1 LEVLPVKDIASLS
14 IQKFLEDLGSSSP
27 TPGGGSVSAL
37 CGSIASRLTEMVA
50 SLTIGRPRFAEVQQE
65 MAKAAETGKIL
76 SGKFLDLATK
86 DSAAYDLFMKAL
98 SLPKDNEQEKAR
110 RKDSMQEALKQS
122 TLVPLQT
129 LELAKELVA
138 NSLVVAEK
146 GNPNAITDAGV
157 SALLA
162 DAAARGAAMNVKINL
177 TSIED
182 ESFVQDGLHRVEEEL
197 KELDAAVEK
206 VLAIVKSKLPR

>member
-1 LEVLPVKDIASLS
+1 MKDISSLS
-14 IQKFLEDLGSSSP
+14 INEFLEDLGSSSP
-27 TPGGGSVSAL
+27 TPGGGSASAL
-37 CGSIASRLTEMVA
+37 CASIASRLTQMVA
-50 SLTIGRPRFAEVQQE
+50 SLTVGRPRFEKVQEE
-65 MAKAAETGKIL
+65 MTQAVEKGKIL
-76 SGKFLDLATK
+76 SGKFLDLAMK
-86 DSAAYDLFMKAL
+86 DSEAYDLFMKAL
-98 SLPKDNEQEKAR
+98 SLPKDDEQEKAR

-138 NSLVVAEK
+138 NSLIVAEK

-177 TSIED
+177 ASIED
-182 ESFVQDGLHRVEEEL
+182 ESFVQDGLHRVEAEL
-197 KELDAAVEK
+197 GELEAAVEK
-206 VLAIVKSKLPR
+206 VLAVVNSKLPR

>member
-1 LEVLPVKDIASLS
+1 MKDISSLS
-14 IQKFLEDLGSSSP
+14 INEFLEDLGSSSP
-27 TPGGGSVSAL
+27 TPGGGSASAL
-37 CGSIASRLTEMVA
+37 CASIASRLTQMVA
-50 SLTIGRPRFAEVQQE
+50 SLTIGRPRFEKVQEE
-65 MAKAAETGKIL
+65 MTQAVEKGKIL
-76 SGKFLDLATK
+76 SGKFLDLAMK
-86 DSAAYDLFMKAL
+86 DSEAYDLFMKAL
-98 SLPKDNEQEKAR
+98 SLPKDDEQEKAR
-110 RKDSMQEALKQS
+110 RKDSMQEALKRS

-177 TSIED
+177 ASIED
-182 ESFVQDGLHRVEEEL
+182 ESFVQDGLHRVEAEL
-197 KELDAAVEK
+197 GELEAAVEK
-206 VLAIVKSKLPR
+206 VLAVVNSKLPR

>member
-1 LEVLPVKDIASLS
+1 MKDISSLS
-14 IQKFLEDLGSSSP
+14 INEFLEDLGSSSP
-27 TPGGGSVSAL
+27 TPGGGSASAL
-37 CGSIASRLTEMVA
+37 CASIASRLTQMVA
-50 SLTIGRPRFAEVQQE
+50 SLTVGRPRFEKVQEE
-65 MAKAAETGKIL
+65 MTQAVEKGKIL
-76 SGKFLDLATK
+76 SGKFLDLAMK
-86 DSAAYDLFMKAL
+86 DSEAYDLFMKAL

-110 RKDSMQEALKQS
+110 RKDSMQEALKRS

-177 TSIED
+177 ASIED
-182 ESFVQDGLHRVEEEL
+182 ESFVQDGLHRVEAEL
-197 KELDAAVEK
+197 GELEAAVEK
-206 VLAIVKSKLPR
+206 VLAVVNSKLPR

>member
-1 LEVLPVKDIASLS
+1 MKDISSLS
-14 IQKFLEDLGSSSP
+14 INEFLEDLGSSSP
-27 TPGGGSVSAL
+27 TPGGGSASAL
-37 CGSIASRLTEMVA
+37 CASIASRLTQMVA
-50 SLTIGRPRFAEVQQE
+50 SLTIGRPRFEKVQEE
-65 MAKAAETGKIL
+65 MTQAVEKGKIL
-76 SGKFLDLATK
+76 SGKFLDLAMK
-86 DSAAYDLFMKAL
+86 DSEAYDLFMKAL
-98 SLPKDNEQEKAR
+98 SLPKDDEQEKAR

-138 NSLVVAEK
+138 NSLIVAEK

-177 TSIED
+177 ASIED
-182 ESFVQDGLHRVEEEL
+182 ESFVQDGLHRVEAEL
-197 KELDAAVEK
+197 GELEAAVEK
-206 VLAIVKSKLPR
+206 VLAVVNSKLPR

>member
-1 LEVLPVKDIASLS
+1 MKDISSLS
-14 IQKFLEDLGSSSP
+14 INEFLEDLGSSSP
-27 TPGGGSVSAL
+27 TPGGGSASAL
-37 CGSIASRLTEMVA
+37 CASIASRLTQMVA
-50 SLTIGRPRFAEVQQE
+50 SLTIGRPRFEKVQEE
-65 MAKAAETGKIL
+65 MTQAVEKGKIL
-76 SGKFLDLATK
+76 SGKFLDLAMK
-86 DSAAYDLFMKAL
+86 DSEAYDLFMKAL
-98 SLPKDNEQEKAR
+98 SLPKDDEQEKAR
-110 RKDSMQEALKQS
+110 RKDSMQEALKRS

-177 TSIED
+177 ASIED
-182 ESFVQDGLHRVEEEL
+182 ESFVQDGLHRVEAEL
-197 KELDAAVEK
+197 GELEAAVEK
-206 VLAIVKSKLPR
+206 VLTIVNSKLPR

>member
-1 LEVLPVKDIASLS
+1 MKDISSLS
-14 IQKFLEDLGSSSP
+14 INEFLEDLGSSSP
-27 TPGGGSVSAL
+27 TPGGGSASAL
-37 CGSIASRLTEMVA
+37 CASIASRLTQMVA
-50 SLTIGRPRFAEVQQE
+50 SLTVGRPRFEKVQEE
-65 MAKAAETGKIL
+65 MTQAVEKGKIL
-76 SGKFLDLATK
+76 SGKFLDLAMK
-86 DSAAYDLFMKAL
+86 DSEAYDLFMKAL
-98 SLPKDNEQEKAR
+98 SLPKDDEQEKAR

-138 NSLVVAEK
+138 NSLIVAEK

-177 TSIED
+177 ASIED
-182 ESFVQDGLHRVEEEL
+182 ESFVQDGLHRVEAEL
-197 KELDAAVEK
+197 GELEAAVEK
-206 VLAIVKSKLPR
+206 VLTIVNSKLPR

>member
-1 LEVLPVKDIASLS
+1 MKDILSLS
-14 IQKFLEDLGSSSP
+14 INEFLEDLGSSSP
-27 TPGGGSVSAL
+27 TPGGGSASAL
-37 CGSIASRLTEMVA
+37 CASIASRLTQMVA
-50 SLTIGRPRFAEVQQE
+50 SLTIGRPRFEKVQEE
-65 MAKAAETGKIL
+65 MTQAVEKGKIL
-76 SGKFLDLATK
+76 SGKFLDLAMK
-86 DSAAYDLFMKAL
+86 DSEAYDLFMKAL
-98 SLPKDNEQEKAR
+98 SLPKDDEQEKAR
-110 RKDSMQEALKQS
+110 RKNSMQEALKRS

-177 TSIED
+177 ASIED
-182 ESFVQDGLHRVEEEL
+182 ESFVQDGLHRVEAEL
-197 KELDAAVEK
+197 GELEAAVEK
-206 VLAIVKSKLPR
+206 VLAVVNSKLPR

>member
-1 LEVLPVKDIASLS
+1 MKDISSLS
-14 IQKFLEDLGSSSP
+14 INEFLEDLGSSSP
-27 TPGGGSVSAL
+27 TPGGGSASAL
-37 CGSIASRLTEMVA
+37 CASIASRLTQMVA
-50 SLTIGRPRFAEVQQE
+50 SLTIGRPRFEKVQEE
-65 MAKAAETGKIL
+65 MTQAVEKGKIL
-76 SGKFLDLATK
+76 SGKFLDLAMK
-86 DSAAYDLFMKAL
+86 DSEAYDLFMKAL
-98 SLPKDNEQEKAR
+98 SLPKDDEQEKAR
-110 RKDSMQEALKQS
+110 RKNSMQEALKRS

-177 TSIED
+177 ASIED
-182 ESFVQDGLHRVEEEL
+182 ESFVQDGLHRVEAEL
-197 KELDAAVEK
+197 GGLEAAVEK
-206 VLAIVKSKLPR
+206 VLAVVNSKLPR

>member
-1 LEVLPVKDIASLS
+1 MKDISSLS
-14 IQKFLEDLGSSSP
+14 INEFLEDLGSSSP
-27 TPGGGSVSAL
+27 TPGGGSASAL
-37 CGSIASRLTEMVA
+37 CASIASRLTQMVA
-50 SLTIGRPRFAEVQQE
+50 SLTIGRPRFEKVQEE
-65 MAKAAETGKIL
+65 MTQAVEKGKIL
-76 SGKFLDLATK
+76 SGKFLDLAMK
-86 DSAAYDLFMKAL
+86 DSEAYDLFMKAL
-98 SLPKDNEQEKAR
+98 SLPKDDEQEKAR
-110 RKDSMQEALKQS
+110 RKNSMQEALKRS

-177 TSIED
+177 ASIED
-182 ESFVQDGLHRVEEEL
+182 ESFVQDGLHRVEAEL
-197 KELDAAVEK
+197 GELEAAVEK
-206 VLAIVKSKLPR
+206 VLAVVNSKLPR

>member
-1 LEVLPVKDIASLS
+1 MKDISSLS
-14 IQKFLEDLGSSSP
+14 INEFLEDLGSSSP
-27 TPGGGSVSAL
+27 TPGGGSASAL
-37 CGSIASRLTEMVA
+37 CASIASRLTQMVA
-50 SLTIGRPRFAEVQQE
+50 SLTIGRPRFEKVQEE
-65 MAKAAETGKIL
+65 MIQAVEKGKIL
-76 SGKFLDLATK
+76 SGKFLDLAMK
-86 DSAAYDLFMKAL
+86 DSEAYDLFMKAL
-98 SLPKDNEQEKAR
+98 SLPKDDEQEKAR
-110 RKDSMQEALKQS
+110 RKNSMQEALKRS

-177 TSIED
+177 ASIED
-182 ESFVQDGLHRVEEEL
+182 ESFVQDGLHRVEAEL
-197 KELDAAVEK
+197 GGLEAAVEK
-206 VLAIVKSKLPR
+206 VLAVVNSKLPR

>member
-1 LEVLPVKDIASLS
+1 MKDISSLS
-14 IQKFLEDLGSSSP
+14 INEFLEDLGSSSP
-27 TPGGGSVSAL
+27 TPGGGSASAL
-37 CGSIASRLTEMVA
+37 CASIASRLTQMVA
-50 SLTIGRPRFAEVQQE
+50 SLTIGRPRFEKVQEE
-65 MAKAAETGKIL
+65 MTQAVEKGKIL
-76 SGKFLDLATK
+76 SGKFLDLAMK
-86 DSAAYDLFMKAL
+86 DSEAYDLFMKAL
-98 SLPKDNEQEKAR
+98 SLPKDDEQEKAR
-110 RKDSMQEALKQS
+110 RKNSIQEALKRS

-177 TSIED
+177 ASIED
-182 ESFVQDGLHRVEEEL
+182 ESFVQDGLHRVEAEL
-197 KELDAAVEK
+197 GGLEAAVEK
-206 VLAIVKSKLPR
+206 VLAVVNSKLPR

>member
-1 LEVLPVKDIASLS
+1 MKDISSLS
-14 IQKFLEDLGSSSP
+14 INEFLEDLGSSSP
-27 TPGGGSVSAL
+27 TPGGGSASAL
-37 CGSIASRLTEMVA
+37 CASIASRLTQMVA
-50 SLTIGRPRFAEVQQE
+50 SLTIGRPRFEKVQEE
-65 MAKAAETGKIL
+65 MTQAVEKGKIL
-76 SGKFLDLATK
+76 SGKFLDLAMK
-86 DSAAYDLFMKAL
+86 DSEAYDLFMKAL
-98 SLPKDNEQEKAR
+98 SLPKDDEQEKAR

-138 NSLVVAEK
+138 NSLIVAEK

-177 TSIED
+177 ASIED
-182 ESFVQDGLHRVEEEL
+182 ESFVQDGLHRVEAEL
-197 KELDAAVEK
+197 GELEAAVEK
-206 VLAIVKSKLPR
+206 VLTIVNSKLPR

>member
-1 LEVLPVKDIASLS
+1 MKEISSLS
-14 IQKFLEDLGSSSP
+14 INEFLEDLGSSSP
-27 TPGGGSVSAL
+27 PPGGGSASAL
-37 CGSIASRLTEMVA
+37 CASIASRLTQMVA
-50 SLTIGRPRFAEVQQE
+50 SLTIGRPRFEKVQEE
-65 MAKAAETGKIL
+65 MIQAVEKGKIL
-76 SGKFLDLATK
+76 SGKFLDLAMK
-86 DSAAYDLFMKAL
+86 DSEAYDLFMKAL
-98 SLPKDNEQEKAR
+98 SLPKDNEQEQAR
-110 RKDSMQEALKQS
+110 RKDYMREALKRS

-177 TSIED
+177 ASIED
-182 ESFVQDGLHRVEEEL
+182 ESFVQDGLHRVEAEL
-197 KELDAAVEK
+197 GELEAAVEK
-206 VLAIVKSKLPR
+206 VLAVVNSKLPR